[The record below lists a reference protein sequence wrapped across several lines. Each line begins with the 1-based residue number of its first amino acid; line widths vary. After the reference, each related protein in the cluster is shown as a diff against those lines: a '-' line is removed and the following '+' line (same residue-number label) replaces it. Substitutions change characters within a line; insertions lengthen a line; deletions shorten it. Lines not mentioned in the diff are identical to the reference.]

1 MSKQK
6 PKIKPID
13 LSKES
18 LMKQPTAYT
27 LMPKKATLTQMKV
40 FVVIMYRLQAFF
52 NKVIEEKYK
61 TPAKTQQLFLDFA
74 ADNGEFVIANE
85 TTKLIDQG
93 DVLIDIPLR
102 DLHIEPKNYPAAVET
117 LWRVASTPCVITD
130 EETGEQKITN
140 FMYLVKGG
148 NVTATKEKVTE
159 QDPVTGKTVTRE
171 VERIHYKQPRIR
183 MGIPRAVAGQIFDI
197 DIRGYDQFNLPAA
210 LAAGSVYTLLIYILV
225 SGQYHRGNNQF
236 QKDYTELR
244 EELGFFDSPTEKNA
258 NKYIE
263 WSQFERGVIKVAKD
277 ELDRKLKDGEIDMS
291 FDYEPVFERWIN
303 PDTGRPKRIVQ
314 RITFRIIPS
323 ASIAHLLTIQP
334 TDTDQLIRRM
344 IGELQLTPAQVNGK
358 RKGFLTRAKEILGA
372 EGIVIMRTK
381 VEELINEK
389 NTRTDIIN
397 VGKWACTSLN
407 KWILE
412 VKSKSD
418 WVGDGSGKHTGNA
431 QPTANSQGPFNS
443 STGQLNSSTGP
454 LVNSSTSSSFNA
466 LGDRLRFTPDEE
478 QRLQAFK
485 NDCKADATIPV
496 AAFKSDIEPLQFHHT
511 SPNGLFIVLYNP
523 SGDKVTPGRLHYHS
537 IYEQVLRHWHA
548 HFPDHTLNFD

>member
-1 MSKQK
+1 MAKK

-40 FVVIMYRLQAFF
+40 FTVIMYRLQAFF

-61 TPAKTQQLFLDFA
+61 TPEKSQQLFLDFA

-148 NVTATKEKVTE
+148 NLTATKEKVTE

-171 VERIHYKQPRIR
+171 IERIHYKQPRIR

-236 QKDYTELR
+236 QKDYMELR

-258 NKYIE
+258 SKYLE
-263 WSQFERGVIKVAKD
+263 WSQFERGVMRVAKD
-277 ELDRKLKDGEIDMS
+277 ELDRKLRDGEIDMS
-291 FDYEPVFERWIN
+291 FDYEPVFERWLN
-303 PDTGRPKRIVQ
+303 PATGRPKRIVQ
-314 RITFRIIPS
+314 RITFRVIPS
-323 ASIAHLLTIQP
+323 AAIAHLLTVQP
-334 TDTDQLIRRM
+334 SETDQLIRRM

-358 RKGFLTRAKEILGA
+358 HKGFLTRTKQLLGPD
-372 EGIVIMRTK
+372 GIGRLREK
-381 VEELINEK
+381 VEELISEK
-389 NTRTDIIN
+389 STRTDILN

-407 KWILE
+407 QWLMEILPE
-412 VKSKSD
+412 VESKGSPAREAACPSPLPSRE
-418 WVGDGSGKHTGNA
+418 GSGVGLPLVGSDARAIYLAVTALQQQLTPEDYERWA
-431 QPTANSQGPFNS
+431 QPVISQQ
-443 STGQLNSSTGP
+443 TP
-454 LVNSSTSSSFNA
+454 L
-466 LGDRLRFTPDEE
+466 
-478 QRLQAFK
+478 
-485 NDCKADATIPV
+485 
-496 AAFKSDIEPLQFHHT
+496 
-511 SPNGLFIVLYNP
+511 
-523 SGDKVTPGRLHYHS
+523 SG
-537 IYEQVLRHWHA
+537 
-548 HFPDHTLNFD
+548 HTLTVRYYGPYYRQKHARQQPAFLAVLAAIRTATDGRIQDITALHSDSGQEWEL